1 MNIKNNCWVDAMD
14 PTSVY
19 YCGVM
24 SSRYGVTYYIQS
36 GKVMKWFWEGSD
48 KFERSG
54 WVNIKFKDL
63 PIEVR
68 EFFSDPFLEI
78 ELERFKMSGLSTMD
92 IL

>member
-1 MNIKNNCWVDAMD
+1 LSIKNNCWVDAMD

-24 SSRYGVTYYIQS
+24 SPRYGVTYYIRS

-48 KFERSG
+48 KFGGG
-54 WVNIKFKDL
+54 WVKVKFKDL

-68 EFFSDPFLEI
+68 EFFFGSFFGD
-78 ELERFKMSGLSTMD
+78 
-92 IL
+92 